1 MKKSQI
7 SDKVLILTG
16 TGRSGTTYMV
26 GLLRRVYGFGLSAEV
41 KDILKLNE
49 NLIKL
54 NLHSEADFVRGIE
67 QVSQSRVLRH
77 AISKNIISRVDK
89 EMIKDFVA
97 ERNPQGLLMAM
108 LRYVAVIREAD
119 PNLPAFKDTGA
130 LGHLTQLRALFPNA
144 RVINMIRRGEDVAG
158 STLKFNWGATNHV
171 AGVLDW
177 RNTLTKAMKDLQAF
191 PEGRVLNLRLED
203 AENDRET
210 FVQSLDSFL
219 AQNYQEQ
226 GLSPQADRL
235 RKELAMS
242 FEPIKSYP
250 LGGFVGMLV
259 KKLAAN
265 LNQRLGYEAD
275 PVSSFRRLRYS
286 ILAWPYY
293 FWDRLLRLIRIFKRK
308 L

>member
-1 MKKSQI
+1 ML
-7 SDKVLILTG
+7 LILTG

-41 KDILKLNE
+41 KDALKLNE
-49 NLIKL
+49 DLNKL
-54 NLHSEADFVRGIE
+54 DLQKEEDFATAIE
-67 QVSQSRVLRH
+67 MVSQSMVLQH
-77 AISKNIISRVDK
+77 ALSKNIISRVDK

-108 LRYVAVIREAD
+108 LRYVAVIREAN
-119 PNLPAFKDTGA
+119 PNLPAFKDPGA
-130 LGHLTQLRALFPNA
+130 LGQLPQLRAIFPNA
-144 RVINMIRRGEDVAG
+144 RIINMTRRGEDVAG

-210 FVQSLDSFL
+210 FVQSLDTFL

-235 RKELAMS
+235 RKELATS
-242 FEPIKSYP
+242 FKPIKSYP
-250 LGGFVGMLV
+250 LGGFEGLLL

-265 LNQRLGYEAD
+265 LNQRLEYEAD
-275 PVSSFRRLRYS
+275 PVKSFKSLQHS
-286 ILAWPYY
+286 ILALPYY
-293 FWDRLLRLIRIFKRK
+293 LWDRVLRLIRIFKRK